1 MVMDIRNKVVNR
13 RTECRFDN
21 TDLCRS
27 CIKTGECAPVID
39 NKSSTNYIGSSI
51 NSTGLKSE
59 KGIDIK
65 HVLAV
70 TGKRKGKDGPLRE
83 PAVDWTARPDPG

>member
-1 MVMDIRNKVVNR
+1 MDRTSKEVNR

-21 TDLCRS
+21 TDLCRG

-39 NKSSTNYIGSSI
+39 NKSGTNYIGSSI
-51 NSTGLKSE
+51 NSTGLKRE
-59 KGIDIK
+59 KGIDVK

-70 TGKRKGKDGPLRE
+70 ASK
-83 PAVDWTARPDPG
+83 